1 MPPRARRKQPMN
13 AIRKLL
19 LQHRAEVQEQM
30 LAARAKAAAPFEE
43 ELRAVNIALAALDG
57 APLLAE
63 EDTPLPAPKTER
75 ARKTGLPRGRI
86 KRSLNDMILAALRAH
101 DEGADTGEIMESLE
115 RRWNR
120 SFQESRVVEEL
131 QSLADSGAVV
141 LERGHWR
148 LRAQSDAWTGQASAQ
163 GVAA

>member
-1 MPPRARRKQPMN
+1 MPPRARRTQPMN

-63 EDTPLPAPKTER
+63 EDVPLPAHKSER

-86 KRSLNDMILAALRAH
+86 KRSLNDMVLAALRAH

-120 SFQESRVVEEL
+120 NFQESRVVEEL
-131 QSLADSGAVV
+131 RNLAETGAVV

-148 LRAQSDAWTGQASAQ
+148 LRAQPDAWTGEGAAQ

>member
-1 MPPRARRKQPMN
+1 MN
-13 AIRKLL
+13 VIRKLL
-19 LQHRAEVQEQM
+19 LQHRAEIQAQM
-30 LAARAKAAAPFEE
+30 VVARAKAVEPFEE

-57 APLLAE
+57 APLLEAE
-63 EDTPLPAPKTER
+63 HEEPPPVSAPR
-75 ARKTGLPRGRI
+75 AEPVRRAGLGRGRI
-86 KRSLNDMILAALRAH
+86 KRSLEDMILAALRAH
-101 DEGADTGEIMESLE
+101 DEGADTGTVLQSLE

-131 QSLADSGAVV
+131 RRLAADRTVI

-148 LRAQSDAWTGQASAQ
+148 MNAQPDPRTGDTASR

>member
-1 MPPRARRKQPMN
+1 MN

-57 APLLAE
+57 APLLVE
-63 EDTPLPAPKTER
+63 EEEVPLPAPKTER

-131 QSLADSGAVV
+131 RSLAESGAVV

-148 LRAQSDAWTGQASAQ
+148 LRAQSDAWADEGAAH

>member
-1 MPPRARRKQPMN
+1 MN

-19 LQHRAEVQEQM
+19 LQHKAEVQAQM
-30 LAARAKAAAPFEE
+30 AVARAKADEPFEE

-57 APLLAE
+57 APLME
-63 EDTPLPAPKTER
+63 EDQTPDSPQAGGRPVT

-86 KRSLNDMILAALRAH
+86 KRSLEDMILAALRAH
-101 DEGADTGEIMESLE
+101 DEGADTGTILDSLE

-120 SFQESRVVEEL
+120 GFQESRVVEEL
-131 QSLADSGAVV
+131 RRLAAERIVV

-148 LRAQSDAWTGQASAQ
+148 LLVQPDAWTGDVVAP

>member
-1 MPPRARRKQPMN
+1 MN

-63 EDTPLPAPKTER
+63 EDAPAPAPKPER
-75 ARKTGLPRGRI
+75 ARKTGLSRGRI
-86 KRSLNDMILAALRAH
+86 KRSLNDMVLAALRAH

-131 QSLADSGAVV
+131 RVLAEAGAVI
-141 LERGHWR
+141 LDRGHWR
-148 LRAQSDAWTGQASAQ
+148 LRAQPDAWADEGAAH